1 MLAGAFPADT
11 LETKKYEGDVM
22 QKLDSEKFRAVL
34 EAIAA
39 EKGKRRN
46 GAVARPWVEPQ
57 TETTM
62 SPADFE
68 VLSDKPG
75 LDS

>member
-1 MLAGAFPADT
+1 
-11 LETKKYEGDVM
+11 M

-39 EKGKRRN
+39 EKAKRRK
-46 GAVARPWVEPQ
+46 GAAARPRVEPQ
-57 TETTM
+57 TGRPM
-62 SPADFE
+62 PLADSE
-68 VLSDKPG
+68 VLPDKPG

>member
-1 MLAGAFPADT
+1 
-11 LETKKYEGDVM
+11 M

-39 EKGKRRN
+39 EKSQRHK
-46 GAVARPWVEPQ
+46 AAAARPRVAPPIK
-57 TETTM
+57 TPM
-62 SPADFE
+62 PPADFE

-75 LDS
+75 SDS

>member
-1 MLAGAFPADT
+1 
-11 LETKKYEGDVM
+11 M

-39 EKGKRRN
+39 EKAKRRK
-46 GAVARPWVEPQ
+46 AAAARPRVEPQ
-57 TETTM
+57 TGTPM
-62 SPADFE
+62 PPADFKVSSE
-68 VLSDKPG
+68 KPG